1 MVQNRTKNIVLSAM
15 LAALVC
21 VATMIIKIQLTPNG
35 YINLGDGVIILAAKA
50 LGPLY
55 AFLAAGIGSMLADLL
70 SGFAFYAPATFIIK
84 GIMALSAYF
93 MMKKLSGIKNGTLSV
108 VIASLVAELVMIVGY
123 GIFEA
128 VAYGI
133 GAALASMPG
142 NSIQAVAGIVSGALL
157 VKVYE
162 KSGIGR

>member
-1 MVQNRTKNIVLSAM
+1 MQNRTKKLVNSAM
-15 LAALVC
+15 LAALIC

-35 YINLGDGVIILAAKA
+35 YINLGDGIIILASKV
-50 LGPLY
+50 LGPFY
-55 AFLAAGIGSMLADLL
+55 AFFAAGIGSMLADLL

-93 MMKKLSGIKNGTLSV
+93 MMKKLSGMKNGTFSV
-108 VIASLVAELVMIVGY
+108 IIASVIAELVMIVGY
-123 GIFEA
+123 GIFETA
-128 VAYGI
+128 VYGI

-142 NSIQAVAGIVSGALL
+142 NAIQAVAGIVSGVLL
-157 VKVYE
+157 IKVFE

>member
-1 MVQNRTKNIVLSAM
+1 MQNRTKNIVLSAM

-21 VATMIIKIQLTPNG
+21 VATMIIKIHLTPNG

-50 LGPLY
+50 LGPFY
-55 AFLAAGIGSMLADLL
+55 AFFAAGIGSMLADLL

-93 MMKKLSGIKNGTLSV
+93 MMKKLSGMKNGTLSV
-108 VIASLVAELVMIVGY
+108 VIASVTAEVVMIIGY

-128 VAYGI
+128 AVYGI
-133 GAALASMPG
+133 GVALASMPG
-142 NSIQAVAGIVSGALL
+142 NAIQAVAGIIAGALL
-157 VKVYE
+157 IKVFE

>member
-1 MVQNRTKNIVLSAM
+1 MQNRTKKLVNSAM
-15 LAALVC
+15 LAALIC

-35 YINLGDGVIILAAKA
+35 YINLGDGVIILAGKA

-93 MMKKLSGIKNGTLSV
+93 MMKKLSCMKNGTISA
-108 VIASLVAELVMIVGY
+108 VIASVIAELVMIVGY

-128 VAYGI
+128 VVYGI
-133 GAALASMPG
+133 GVAVASMPG
-142 NSIQAVAGIVSGALL
+142 NSIQAVAGILSGTLL
-157 VKVYE
+157 VKVFE